1 MIMLL
6 CLSPATPARIAASV
20 GRAFRAGAAA
30 LRAVAQQRR
39 TYGSLSALDDRTLK
53 DIGLNR
59 TMLMGVA
66 VHGLR
71 SARDAEALPIAPVDA
86 LARRRTALRCFSRM
100 LSKLREG
107 FAANDLRSFERRLGP
122 NQLKELS
129 SSASGLPADRSPF
142 P

>member
-20 GRAFRAGAAA
+20 GRALRAGAAA

-39 TYGSLSALDDRTLK
+39 TYGSLFALDEPTPK
-53 DIGLNR
+53 GN
-59 TMLMGVA
+59 GVHRPLLVGGA

-86 LARRRTALRCFSRM
+86 LAGRRTALRCFSRM
-100 LSKLREG
+100 LSKL
-107 FAANDLRSFERRLGP
+107 
-122 NQLKELS
+122 
-129 SSASGLPADRSPF
+129 
-142 P
+142 